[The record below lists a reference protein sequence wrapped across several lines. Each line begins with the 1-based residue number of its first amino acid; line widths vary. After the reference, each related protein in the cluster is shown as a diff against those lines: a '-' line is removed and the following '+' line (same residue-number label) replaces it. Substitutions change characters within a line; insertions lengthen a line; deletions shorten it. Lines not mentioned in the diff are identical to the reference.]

1 MKEHVRRF
9 IETKRDVSKK
19 KRKKKKDGNENRE
32 KHKK

>member
-19 KRKKKKDGNENRE
+19 KKKKKRGWQR
-32 KHKK
+32 KP